1 MKKLLFYSDFSY
13 ALIVIKQAQK
23 TLKPLI
29 FNKISGLKI
38 WPSGDFFVTLK
49 IKKQIV
55 MNKIKPLDQVCLMG
69 GFTPNHVAK
78 LQNNLNFKVQ
88 F

>member
-29 FNKISGLKI
+29 FNKISGLSI
-38 WPSGDFFVTLK
+38 FL
-49 IKKQIV
+49 
-55 MNKIKPLDQVCLMG
+55 CL
-69 GFTPNHVAK
+69 FDDS
-78 LQNNLNFKVQ
+78 
-88 F
+88 